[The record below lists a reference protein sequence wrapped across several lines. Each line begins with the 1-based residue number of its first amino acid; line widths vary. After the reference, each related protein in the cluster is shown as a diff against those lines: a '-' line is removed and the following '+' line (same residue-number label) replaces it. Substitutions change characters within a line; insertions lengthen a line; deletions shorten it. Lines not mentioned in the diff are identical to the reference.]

1 MLQFLLTISDSSDHE
16 KIKRIYDGYYLF
28 MLKYATGKLKNIGR
42 RNYVYEA
49 EDIVQNSF
57 MKITRYIRDIDFSL
71 GEKCVKNYVFA
82 ILNNEFC
89 NFLND
94 NEELDEFD
102 EDFYKEAEYDFL
114 EEIDI
119 KESYNEAV
127 KAIENLD
134 EKYSMT
140 LFMFYCKEMSVE
152 RISKLM
158 GISAKT
164 VYTRIAR
171 GKILLINS
179 MRGVKVNERK

>member
-16 KIKRIYDGYYLF
+16 KIKRIYDDYHLF

-49 EDIVQNSF
+49 EDVVQNSF
-57 MKITRYIRDIDFSL
+57 MKITRYVKDVDFSL

-82 ILNNEFC
+82 ILNNEIC

-94 NEELDEFD
+94 NQELDGFD
-102 EDFYKEAEYDFL
+102 EDFYKEEQYDFI

-119 KESYNEAV
+119 KERYKEV
-127 KAIENLD
+127 IKAIENLD

-140 LFMFYCKEMSVE
+140 LFLFYCKEMSVD

-171 GKILLINS
+171 GKILLLNS
-179 MRGVKVNERK
+179 MKGVKVNE